1 MVRYKHILLT
11 SKWERLWMESADFE
25 AALGAFPAGYSEG
38 IYEGRRYG
46 VILRRSGDGRRN
58 SLLARELAG
67 TAIVS
72 FNLYRLGSGNASLKP
87 CEMSSQTVRDFV
99 VGFRLS
105 ASKDR
110 KSVV

>member
-1 MVRYKHILLT
+1 
-11 SKWERLWMESADFE
+11 MESADFE

-38 IYEGRRYG
+38 LYEGRRYG

-67 TAIVS
+67 TDIVS

-87 CEMSSQTVRDFV
+87 CEMSSEQVR
-99 VGFRLS
+99 GFRSEERRLGQECG
-105 ASKDR
+105 R
-110 KSVV
+110 KCRSGWLPYH